1 MNRKFKIPEAL
12 VKELANT
19 STYVNGKDVEH
30 RFRNHTI
37 PVIEFN
43 EAVAIIEKH
52 WPKKEK
58 KKLNGKN
65 RLVKRTNTKS

>member
-1 MNRKFKIPEAL
+1 MRKFKIPEAL

-19 STYVNGKDVEH
+19 STYVNGVDVEY
-30 RFRNHTI
+30 RFRKQTI

-58 KKLNGKN
+58 EKQNGKN
-65 RLVKRTNTKS
+65 RLVKRKNIRS